1 MIAATDFE
9 IVRSYIPDVASLLG
23 VDVAP
28 PSLSR
33 AQIAQVAGLKNAK
46 VLAQTCYKELKK
58 TNPPTRWIAFKAA
71 VGGRTHRVPVER
83 VARWIAMDRGMLPL
97 PAGVAKDV
105 AGEEP
110 NTLESVIRRFHRCK
124 D

>member
-1 MIAATDFE
+1 MSAATDFE
-9 IVRSYIPDVASLLG
+9 IVRSYLPTVASRLG

-33 AQIAQVAGLKNAK
+33 AQIAQVAGLKNARS
-46 VLAQTCYKELKK
+46 LAAMRHKELKK
-58 TNPPTRWIAFKAA
+58 RNPHPRWVAFQAA
-71 VGGRTHRVPVER
+71 VGGRTHSVPTER
-83 VARWIAMDRGMLPL
+83 VARWLAIEAGMLPL
-97 PAGVAKDV
+97 PAGAAKDV

-110 NTLESVIRRFHRCK
+110 NTLESVIRRIHRCK